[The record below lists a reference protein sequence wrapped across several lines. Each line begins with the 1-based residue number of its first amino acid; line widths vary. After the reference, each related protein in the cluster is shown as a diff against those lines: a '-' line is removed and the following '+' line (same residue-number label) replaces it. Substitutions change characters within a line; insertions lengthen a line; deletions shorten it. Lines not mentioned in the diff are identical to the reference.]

1 MINVKLYDR
10 VMLKDGKTAD
20 IVEIF
25 DDSYIVD
32 VDLGGDYDTRCIK
45 KSDVLKVL

>member
-1 MINVKLYDR
+1 
-10 VMLKDGKTAD
+10 MLKDGRKAD

-32 VDLGGDYDTRCIK
+32 VDLGGDYDTQCIE
-45 KSDVLKVL
+45 KSEILKVL